1 MTTVITATKCLR
13 PSCKN
18 RSADPETDNWAYIDF
33 EQLVVGFAPETGF
46 YCKPCAD
53 EIMDVLEEAAASA
66 AATKLYKSIHNLNR
80 TIRMPQTNPIINP
93 IQSKRLPTTRTNI
106 TRYQSRERIP
116 IHLK

>member
-1 MTTVITATKCLR
+1 MRLYQIRHNQREEPNVTTVITATKCLR

-66 AATKLYKSIHNLNR
+66 AATKLYKSIHNWNR
-80 TIRMPQTNPIINP
+80 TIRMPQTNHIINP
-93 IQSKRLPTTRTNI
+93 IQS
-106 TRYQSRERIP
+106 
-116 IHLK
+116 